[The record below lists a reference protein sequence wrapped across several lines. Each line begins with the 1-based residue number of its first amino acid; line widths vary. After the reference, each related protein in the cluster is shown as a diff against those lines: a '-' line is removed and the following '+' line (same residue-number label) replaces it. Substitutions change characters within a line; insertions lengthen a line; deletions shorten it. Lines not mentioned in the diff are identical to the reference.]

1 MNIEI
6 VMGGAKRHED
16 GLAAISVRVP
26 DLGTE
31 FDLDFPFKKLYEH
44 CGVPDYI
51 TLDLLI
57 MSGLCYVID
66 KVVPR
71 SVADDR
77 WTRELE
83 VTFPVSAPER
93 WEAVARDFEA
103 ALSFLTGDVWQVSFR
118 KHEAAFFWHVPVR
131 RRRRRRLLIPR
142 MGPATSVC
150 LFSGGL
156 DSLVGAVDLLAGNEE
171 ERVLLV
177 GHYDVAGP
185 RSQQNDLFAEIGRR
199 YPRRAELLQ
208 TRVSHKP
215 DAAPE
220 TSLRSRSLVFMALGI
235 YAARKFGNEVPLYA
249 PENGPIAINV
259 PLTPSR
265 AGSCSTRTMHP
276 FFLARLGAVLAG
288 LGFGNRII
296 NPLRLKTKGECVT
309 ECLNRPLL
317 EALCETSVSCSHGT
331 RRQNWVRRDANNC
344 GYCVPCMY
352 RRAALH
358 RAGLDDGQKYGI
370 DVCAGELAIDDEG
383 ETADDLRAMLDWLR
397 ARKGMREIVSEIR
410 AVAPVEG
417 AEECAETV
425 VRSADEV
432 RAWVRDK
439 GVSAVRSAAG
449 IVKVPQAS

>member
-1 MNIEI
+1 MNVEI
-6 VMGGAKRHED
+6 VVSKGRRHED

-31 FDLDFPFKKLYEH
+31 FDLDLPFKKLQER
-44 CGVPDYI
+44 CGVPDYL

-57 MSGLCYVID
+57 TASLCYVID

-71 SVADDR
+71 SSAEDR
-77 WTRELE
+77 WTRDLE
-83 VTFPVSAPER
+83 VTFPVSAPEQ
-93 WEAVARDFEA
+93 WEGVARDFET
-103 ALSFLTGDVWQVSFR
+103 ALRFLTGDTWQVSFR
-118 KHEAAFFWHVPVR
+118 KHEAAFFWLVPMR

-156 DSLVGAVDLLAGNEE
+156 DSLVGAIDLLAANEE
-171 ERVLLV
+171 ERVLLI

-185 RSQQNDLFAEIGRR
+185 RSQQNDLFAEISRG
-199 YPRRAELLQ
+199 YSRRAELLQ

-235 YAARKFGNEVPLYA
+235 YAARKFGDGVPLYA

-276 FFLARLGAVLAG
+276 YFLDRLGSVLAG
-288 LGFGNRII
+288 LGFGNRIV

-309 ECLNRPLL
+309 ECLDRPLL
-317 EALCETSVSCSHGT
+317 ETLFETSVSCSHGT

-358 RAGLDDGQKYGI
+358 RAGLDDGRRYGV
-370 DVCAGELAIDDEG
+370 DVCAGELKVDDSG
-383 ETADDLRAMLDWLR
+383 ETADDLRAMLDSLR
-397 ARKGMREIVSEIR
+397 ASRGVRDILREIR
-410 AVAPVEG
+410 AVAHVNG
-417 AEECAETV
+417 AEEYAATV
-425 VRSADEV
+425 VRGADEV

-439 GVSAVRSAAG
+439 GIPAVRRAAG
-449 IVKVPQAS
+449 IVKVPRES

>member
-1 MNIEI
+1 MNVEI
-6 VMGGAKRHED
+6 VVDKANRRED
-16 GLAAISVRVP
+16 GLAVISVRVP
-26 DLGTE
+26 DLGAE
-31 FDLDFPFKKLYEH
+31 YDLDLPFKNIYER
-44 CGVPDYI
+44 CGVPDYLS
-51 TLDLLI
+51 LDLLI
-57 MSGLCYVID
+57 TAGLCYVID

-71 SVADDR
+71 SAAEDR

-83 VTFPVSAPER
+83 VTFPVSAPEQ
-93 WEAVARDFEA
+93 WEKVARDFES
-103 ALSFLTGDVWQVSFR
+103 ALSFLTGDIWRLSFR
-118 KHEAAFFWHVPVR
+118 KHEAAFFWRLTVG

-142 MGPATSVC
+142 MGSATSVC

-156 DSLVGAVDLLAGNEE
+156 DSLIGAIDLLAGNEE

-199 YPRRAELLQ
+199 YPRRAELMQ
-208 TRVSHKP
+208 ARVSHKP
-215 DAAPE
+215 DAAEE

-235 YAARKFGNEVPLYA
+235 YAARKFGDKVPLYA

-276 FFLARLGAVLAG
+276 FFLDRLSSVLAG
-288 LGFGNRII
+288 LGFGNRIV

-309 ECLNRPLL
+309 ESLDRPLL
-317 EALCETSVSCSHGT
+317 EALYETSVSCSHGT

-358 RAGLDDGQKYGI
+358 RAGLDNGLKYGI
-370 DVCAGELAIDDEG
+370 DVCAGELEVEDEG
-383 ETADDLRAMLDWLR
+383 ETADDLRAMLDSLR
-397 ARKGMREIVSEIR
+397 ARRGVRDIVREIR

-417 AEECAETV
+417 VEEYAETV
-425 VRSADEV
+425 MRSTEEV

-439 GVSAVRSAAG
+439 GVPAVRSAAG
-449 IVKVPQAS
+449 IVKVPRAS